1 MNKKRYFLTALLIV
15 LSLGLFAGV
24 QDTLKVLTTPQFAG
38 AYYAAF
44 ARNYLGAEA
53 AGRGYTGVAL
63 SGSSEMGLINPAVMR
78 PDSVR
83 VFVELDIKP
92 SIAEPSLDFA
102 PRYESAVPVGIVGI
116 GMPLSS
122 KMHLALCYS
131 NPQSI
136 VLKDYTIEINQGG
149 QLIARQPNYELH
161 QASIMANYLP
171 SENLSFGLGVHN
183 QLHRIRDSIF
193 RHDFH
198 RDDHN
203 MYALRIQPGM
213 LYERGNFAFGLSALL
228 PWKINW
234 ELRHV
239 DYQQVLPWEIKTG
252 VSYEKGQ
259 NRAALD
265 LGYRNYKAENELFKD
280 EMSLGLGLERRDDNR
295 IYRLG
300 YMYKSGVWSGTI
312 LLPIHSNL
320 DDVGDI
326 WEWQETMTI
335 LSDEQHYL
343 SAGVEYL
350 FKDGSLNLSILQAA
364 FGEVYTTHLQMG
376 LNLRLSVFTRKREIR
391 S

>member
-1 MNKKRYFLTALLIV
+1 
-15 LSLGLFAGV
+15 
-24 QDTLKVLTTPQFAG
+24 
-38 AYYAAF
+38 
-44 ARNYLGAEA
+44 
-53 AGRGYTGVAL
+53 
-63 SGSSEMGLINPAVMR
+63 
-78 PDSVR
+78 
-83 VFVELDIKP
+83 
-92 SIAEPSLDFA
+92 
-102 PRYESAVPVGIVGI
+102 
-116 GMPLSS
+116 
-122 KMHLALCYS
+122 
-131 NPQSI
+131 
-136 VLKDYTIEINQGG
+136 
-149 QLIARQPNYELH
+149 
-161 QASIMANYLP
+161 
-171 SENLSFGLGVHN
+171 
-183 QLHRIRDSIF
+183 
-193 RHDFH
+193 
-198 RDDHN
+198 
-203 MYALRIQPGM
+203 MYALRVQPGM

-239 DYQQVLPWEIKTG
+239 DYEQILPWELKTG
-252 VSYEKGQ
+252 ISYEKGLH
-259 NRAALD
+259 RAALD
-265 LGYRNYKAENELFKD
+265 IGYRNYKAENELFKD